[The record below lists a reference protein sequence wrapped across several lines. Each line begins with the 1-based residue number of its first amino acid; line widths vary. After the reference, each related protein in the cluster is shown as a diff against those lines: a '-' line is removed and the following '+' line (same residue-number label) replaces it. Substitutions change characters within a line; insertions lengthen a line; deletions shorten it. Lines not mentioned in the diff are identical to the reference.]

1 MDNEQKLKS
10 YNLLVKMGRNITSSL
25 NSDAILDYI
34 LREVIKVFPSAN
46 AGVLYLY
53 DEEKKV
59 LCLQSCAGFQ
69 NEILLHQIPPGI
81 AISGK
86 TFERRQSVIIN
97 SVDELEAYVGPTD
110 IPLSRFGRSRD
121 STESP
126 KEVMSACLIIHNQ
139 IIGVITVDNY
149 SLDQKF
155 SPEDLELLEAAADYA
170 AIAIFQS
177 NMIKKEK
184 HYILELQNRKRDLEK
199 MLLIQNNFTDIIVRG
214 IGFSEILDYL
224 EKVISFPVVLY
235 NILLEPVAYSPKG
248 VDCPLPSSFFHFSR
262 YNEFVK
268 NKLQSIMDYK
278 DEDGTYFISPVIGKN
293 KLLGFLTVF
302 TNTDELDELEKL
314 ALSYASLV
322 VAQEW
327 LKQDELFEV
336 SQKIKGDVFHG
347 ALSGVID
354 KSLILHA
361 EKLGLDYRDYFGVI
375 IVKEDFSS
383 CANLFEQAARSNKL
397 VKDIVSLLGKRGIN
411 GIVVPERNLIYVM
424 VSFSKSALTKQQ
436 QTVEVGRE
444 ILRLDK
450 NIQITV
456 GQLYENLLN
465 LSKSYRE
472 AWECFEIVEKYPT
485 SSKIVNYEQL
495 GILYLILKLSGD
507 ELNSYIDKVLQPL
520 LEYDAQKNA
529 GLMNTLQAYINFNK
543 NIKYVAEY
551 LNVHYNTAYWRVR
564 KAERLLQ
571 QDFDSTQDWFNIQAA
586 CMLYGIIHKNSDY

>member
-1 MDNEQKLKS
+1 M
-10 YNLLVKMGRNITSSL
+10 
-25 NSDAILDYI
+25 
-34 LREVIKVFPSAN
+34 
-46 AGVLYLY
+46 
-53 DEEKKV
+53 
-59 LCLQSCAGFQ
+59 
-69 NEILLHQIPPGI
+69 
-81 AISGK
+81 
-86 TFERRQSVIIN
+86 
-97 SVDELEAYVGPTD
+97 
-110 IPLSRFGRSRD
+110 
-121 STESP
+121 
-126 KEVMSACLIIHNQ
+126 
-139 IIGVITVDNY
+139 
-149 SLDQKF
+149 
-155 SPEDLELLEAAADYA
+155 
-170 AIAIFQS
+170 
-177 NMIKKEK
+177 
-184 HYILELQNRKRDLEK
+184 
-199 MLLIQNNFTDIIVRG
+199 
-214 IGFSEILDYL
+214 
-224 EKVISFPVVLY
+224 
-235 NILLEPVAYSPKG
+235 
-248 VDCPLPSSFFHFSR
+248 
-262 YNEFVK
+262 
-268 NKLQSIMDYK
+268 
-278 DEDGTYFISPVIGKN
+278 
-293 KLLGFLTVF
+293 
-302 TNTDELDELEKL
+302 
-314 ALSYASLV
+314 
-322 VAQEW
+322 
-327 LKQDELFEV
+327 
-336 SQKIKGDVFHG
+336 
-347 ALSGVID
+347 
-354 KSLILHA
+354 
-361 EKLGLDYRDYFGVI
+361 
-375 IVKEDFSS
+375 
-383 CANLFEQAARSNKL
+383 FEQAARSNKL